1 MSDQF
6 HDDRKEMQEIGVLYQ
21 QIVKEYGDKVNLV
34 YADPR
39 NLISI
44 VVYMFGQVRDGR
56 IGLLE
61 VFKNLFWRA
70 RRGAVF
76 MNGRWINEPALS
88 NNELLKRIQQEM
100 NERGGG

>member
-6 HDDRKEMQEIGVLYQ
+6 EDDRKEMQEIGVLYQ
-21 QIVKEYGDKVNLV
+21 QIVKEYGDQVNLV

-44 VVYMFGQVRDGR
+44 AVYMFSQVRHGR
-56 IGLLE
+56 IGLLD
-61 VFKNLFWRA
+61 VLKNLFWRA

-76 MNGRWINEPALS
+76 MNGRWINNNHSQS
-88 NNELLKRIQQEM
+88 NKELLKRIQQEM
-100 NERGGG
+100 N